1 MVDALSRSRIDIFV
15 QVLQIDGGQ
24 RCAAINAATLALINA
39 GVPLR
44 DFVCASSVG
53 YLEGSVLV
61 DLNSVESNMGGPE
74 LVVAMLPHSN
84 GVLHCQ
90 ADARISTLETFES
103 MMEAGI
109 NGASQIFAVLSR
121 EVRLHTLRLVDSR
134 GTIAF

>member
-74 LVVAMLPHSN
+74 LVVRKVQQTKSVSINALT
-84 GVLHCQ
+84 Q
-90 ADARISTLETFES
+90 ATLVF
-103 MMEAGI
+103 I
-109 NGASQIFAVLSR
+109 RRWNR
-121 EVRLHTLRLVDSR
+121 
-134 GTIAF
+134 